1 MRMTDSV
8 TVSVIIPVYNI
19 APYVDKCIES
29 VVGQT
34 YSDIEILI
42 MEGKSTDGSFEKV
55 EAWSK
60 KDERIRLVSRKDGGL
75 APARNYA
82 VEMARGKYIC
92 FLDGDDWIAEDYIEK
107 AMEYARDDVDLIM
120 TSFVWHHEYDG
131 SEVLCNTCCAD
142 GIYEGSDAN
151 EEYLLYGNHS
161 AWGKLIRRDLLY
173 KHDIQQPKL
182 PYEDLAVYPAIT
194 LNARKIA
201 SANQATLYYRTNR
214 PGSLVSNSDDFKS
227 FYEVMKWA
235 ENLLRRNDCYEKHK
249 DFFALMMYRQMH
261 VIYKRCIGVDYVGLM
276 RSDIENNKYFA
287 ERFLDFRF
295 LDEIS
300 WSVYGG
306 FSLRWITHRMCNG
319 YERLVKHFA
328 HVRLTNGAAIPSL
341 DISLIRDINSDYIL
355 LDFMNEFEGSY
366 MLPSIDEWKK
376 AFDVFARELLQHYGV
391 DRIVI
396 VENYYADSY
405 MENGKLISYEDDVTE
420 KNYMLGKMYR
430 YAISMIPEVLVIS
443 IPKSLRYTDVT
454 WQVYDSSPD
463 YGNPYAYGYV
473 AHRIESELFVKRK
486 RKGNQYGK

>member
-1 MRMTDSV
+1 MGMTDLLP
-8 TVSVIIPVYNI
+8 VSVIIPVYNI

-42 MEGKSTDGSFEKV
+42 IEGKSTDGSFEKV

-60 KDERIRLVSRKDGGL
+60 KDDRIKLVSRKDGGL
-75 APARNYA
+75 GPDRDYA
-82 VEMARGKYIC
+82 VAMARGEYIC
-92 FLDGDDWIAEDYIEK
+92 FLDGDDWIANDYIEE
-107 AMEYARDDVDLIM
+107 AMKYAGDDVDMIM

-151 EEYLLYGNHS
+151 EEYLLFGNHS

-201 SANQATLYYRTNR
+201 SANQATLYYRSNR
-214 PGSLVSNSDDFKS
+214 PGSLVSNSDDYKK
-227 FYEVMKWA
+227 FYDVMKWA
-235 ENLLRRNDCYEKHK
+235 EDLLQCNGCYEKYK
-249 DFFALMMYRQMH
+249 DYFTLMMYRQMH
-261 VIYKRCIGVDYVGLM
+261 VIYKRCLGVEYVGLM
-276 RSDIENNKYFA
+276 RSDIENNRYFT
-287 ERFLDFRF
+287 EKFSDFRF
-295 LDEIS
+295 IDDVS

-306 FSLRWITHRMCNG
+306 FSLRWITHRMFNG
-319 YERLVKHFA
+319 YEKLVKHFS
-328 HVRLTNGAAIPSL
+328 HVRLTDGATISSL
-341 DISLIRDINSDYIL
+341 DLSLLRDVNSDYFL
-355 LDFMNEFEGSY
+355 LDFMNEFEGGY

-376 AFDVFARELLQHYGV
+376 AFDVFASELLKHYSV

-396 VENYYADSY
+396 VKNYYADSY
-405 MENGKLISYEDDVTE
+405 MEKGKLIPYEDDVTE
-420 KNYMLGKMYR
+420 SNRMLDEMYG

-443 IPKSLRYTDVT
+443 IPQSIRYTDVT
-454 WQVYDSSPD
+454 WQVYDPSPD
-463 YGNPYAYGYV
+463 YGNPYAYGYA
-473 AHRIESELFVKRK
+473 AHRIESELFVNRKKKR
-486 RKGNQYGK
+486 